1 MPCGDSE
8 VTFKSGAEILA
19 VTEHDQESGSPEH
32 LDGQAFTVDGGDNPR
47 ESTPDVI
54 QVHQDH
60 SFGMLSPGMAMHNK
74 SLMQDSSKMVLKPEK
89 FEGKVDW
96 AEYISHFQDCAELGN
111 WDDRSKCL
119 LLAANLRGA
128 TRKYYDGLRVEEKDY
143 QSLQDALKRRFGN
156 EHRQEFWMSKLEM
169 RRRKTDE
176 SISDLGD
183 DIWQKTQRAYHD
195 FDLRLQEQLALK
207 HFYCVIDSEMKLKCV
222 ENKCTNIYDAV
233 AVVERYEA
241 LYEDHREGRKVHVC
255 AVEKTPCDSL
265 KTEVEQLRMQLK
277 SLETRQNQSEQHR
290 NSRAQAARQ
299 QRGRSVVC
307 YQCGEA
313 GHYRVPTA

>member
-1 MPCGDSE
+1 
-8 VTFKSGAEILA
+8 
-19 VTEHDQESGSPEH
+19 
-32 LDGQAFTVDGGDNPR
+32 
-47 ESTPDVI
+47 
-54 QVHQDH
+54 
-60 SFGMLSPGMAMHNK
+60 MAMRNR
-74 SLMQDSSKMVLKPEK
+74 SLMQDSPEMVLKPEK
-89 FEGKVDW
+89 FEGKVVW

-111 WDDRSKCL
+111 WDDRSKGL

-128 TRKYYDGLRVEEKDY
+128 TRKYHDGLRVEEKDY

-156 EHRQEFWMSKLEM
+156 EHRQEFWMSKLKM
-169 RRRKTDE
+169 RRRKTGE

-207 HFYCVIDSEMKLKCV
+207 HFYRVVDSEMKLKCV

-241 LYEDHREGRKVHVC
+241 LYEDRCEGRKVHVC

-265 KTEVEQLRMQLK
+265 KTEVELLRMQLK

-290 NSRAQAARQ
+290 NSRAQAAGQ
-299 QRGRSVVC
+299 QRGRSAVC

-313 GHYRVPTA
+313 GHYRTECPQRRVASSVTCYRCGEPGHYRNECPQIGNHPQVGRTGRRSLPIDGAVNGNLSN